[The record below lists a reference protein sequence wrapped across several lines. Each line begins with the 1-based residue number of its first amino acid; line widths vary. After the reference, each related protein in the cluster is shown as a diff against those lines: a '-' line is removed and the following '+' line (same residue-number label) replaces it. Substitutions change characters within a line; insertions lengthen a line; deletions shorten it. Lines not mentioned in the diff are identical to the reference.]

1 MKQNTITALKKV
13 IAEMVSKEV
22 AKQIQHVIKEIKS
35 PDVQPETYSPPA
47 QQTQAQKINVKDPI
61 LNKILNE
68 TQGGIPGDSEYP
80 TMSGGAYTTE
90 NMGQIAGGAP
100 TAPTDPNLPEFMK
113 KAMSGHSAKVVKAI
127 ESKHGTKSK

>member
-22 AKQIQHVIKEIKS
+22 AKQIKYVVKEMTA
-35 PDVQPETYSPPA
+35 PTAETKPVEN
-47 QQTQAQKINVKDPI
+47 TLNVKDPV

-68 TQGGIPGDSEYP
+68 TQGGIPSDTDAYP
-80 TMSGGAYTTE
+80 TMGGGTYTTE
-90 NMGQIAGGAP
+90 NMGQLTNAPAQPAGKVP
-100 TAPTDPNLPEFMK
+100 DFMQ

-127 ESKHGTKSK
+127 ENKHGTKS